1 MLTFSSPTAIAA
13 ALHATEGSWI
23 VFLQS
28 NASVDDPFGPIRIDS
43 AASAQQLSDRLT
55 ALGIECPYDLRLI
68 GLVQT
73 EDVASDIEALTT
85 TFAACR
91 MHDLWFAPCTELIA
105 LIAERA
111 QDAMGDL
118 LAQTHPGAL
127 SDVPVDI
134 EEIARIIGVSVPT
147 VRRMVKGREIP
158 FLKWGRI
165 YRFVPADVI
174 ASLRSR

>member
-1 MLTFSSPTAIAA
+1 MLTLSSPTAIAA
-13 ALHATEGSWI
+13 ALHANEGAWI
-23 VFLQS
+23 MFLQS
-28 NASVDDPFGPIRIDS
+28 DTSIDAYGPIKIDS
-43 AASAQQLSDRLT
+43 ATGPQQLADRLT
-55 ALGIECPYDLRLI
+55 VLSAVCPYDLRLI

-73 EDVASDIEALTT
+73 ENAASDIEALAT
-85 TFAACR
+85 TFAACHL
-91 MHDLWFAPCTELIA
+91 HDLWFAPCTELIA

-111 QDAMGDL
+111 QDAITAL
-118 LAQTHPGAL
+118 LPQTHPGAL

-147 VRRMVKGREIP
+147 VRRMVKAAEIP

-174 ASLRSR
+174 ASLRNR